1 MLQPVS
7 VLDLQPGEELP
18 HHESEVVVVIPL
30 YGAHDHFV
38 RCLSSVLRHT
48 PRDVPIVVADDASP
62 DPTSRE
68 WAAELDA
75 AGVADHAVS
84 WVRQPS
90 NVGFVHNCNAAF
102 ALCAPA
108 DVLLL
113 NSDCVVAAGWSEGLR
128 AAAYSDSINAT
139 ATALTNHGTI
149 VSVPRRNEPR
159 PMLPQDTTLDEAAAA
174 VRSASPRLH
183 PRLPAAIGH
192 CVWIR
197 RTALDLVGDF
207 DEAFAPAY
215 GEEVDFSQRCVLNG
229 LQHVLADDVL
239 VAHHGGASLDLE
251 GERNPLQ
258 KAHDAI
264 IDSRYA
270 YYTRVV
276 KAAEV
281 DATSPLARSL
291 AVARRV
297 LQNPSVTIDARCLG
311 PYLTG
316 TQLHTLELIGALWR
330 TRRAHI
336 RVVLPE
342 VVGEYARDTLDVMPG
357 LELIEQGTVKDET
370 TAKTDVV
377 HRAYQVSGPDD
388 LRFLSFLGERLVITN
403 QDLIAYR
410 NPGYFPSAAHWL
422 SYRKLTAEALGMAGI
437 AVFFSQHAANDA
449 LAEDLVSAD
458 RVRVVP
464 IGVDHRL
471 GSLKPP
477 PTPPAHDVRLD
488 DRPYLLC
495 IGTRFRHK
503 NRVFALRLL
512 EALRERHGWKG
523 RLVLAGPEVAAGS
536 SSGEE
541 AAWLAARPGVAEH
554 VVDLPAVD
562 EAEKWWLYEH
572 ATAVVYPSAYEGFG
586 LIPFEAAD
594 VGKPCLFAWQSSLAE
609 FLPEST
615 ATLVAW
621 NAAASADRVIE
632 VLRDSSRA
640 ARLVADVRSA
650 AERLTWD
657 SAAEGLLAAYD
668 DAVRLPARDIVRLTG
683 ADMTLDARYWNLRQA
698 IGPTGLSLVAPEKR
712 LLPEDVQRTLAA
724 LARRP
729 ATRGPLLAALR
740 AMHRLGVRAA
750 GSAATTSTAEAVE
763 AHVIP
768 DVDVDPP
775 VERRSD
781 NGGSRRA

>member
-1 MLQPVS
+1 VS
-7 VLDLQPGEELP
+7 VKDLQPGEKL
-18 HHESEVVVVIPL
+18 HQHGSDVVVVIPL

-38 RCLSSVLRHT
+38 RCLSSVLEHT
-48 PRDVPIVVADDASP
+48 PREVPIVVADDGSP
-62 DPTSRE
+62 DPASRE
-68 WAAELDA
+68 WAGELDA
-75 AGVADHAVS
+75 AGVAEHTVS
-84 WVRQPS
+84 WVRQPH

-108 DVLLL
+108 DVVLL
-113 NSDCVVAAGWSEGLR
+113 NSDCVVAAGWLEGLR
-128 AAAYSDSINAT
+128 EAAYSDSINAT

-159 PMLPQDTTLDEAAAA
+159 PMLPQDTTLDDAAAA
-174 VRSASPRLH
+174 VRAASPRLH

-192 CVWIR
+192 CLWIR

-239 VAHHGGASLDLE
+239 VQHHGGASLDLD

-281 DATSPLARSL
+281 DPASPLARSL

-311 PYLTG
+311 PFLTG

-336 RVVLPE
+336 RVVLPD

-357 LELIEQGTVKDET
+357 LELVGQHSIGDET
-370 TAKTDVV
+370 TSKTDVV
-377 HRAYQVSGPDD
+377 HRAYQVSSPDD
-388 LRFLSFLGERLVITN
+388 LRFLSLLGERAVITN

-410 NPGYFPSAAHWL
+410 NPGYFLSAAQWL
-422 SYRKLTAEALGMAGI
+422 SYRKLTAESLGFASI
-437 AVFFSQHAANDA
+437 TVFFSQHAADDA
-449 LAEDLVSAD
+449 LAEDLLPAE

-477 PTPPAHDVRLD
+477 PSRPAHDAD
-488 DRPYLLC
+488 FEGRPYLLC

-512 EALRERHGWKG
+512 EALRAHHGWEG

-536 SSGEE
+536 SSGDE
-541 AAWLAARPGVAEH
+541 AAWLAARPAIAER
-554 VVDLPAVD
+554 VLDLPAVD

-572 ATAVVYPSAYEGFG
+572 AAAIVYPSVYEGFG

-594 VGKPCLFAWQSSLAE
+594 VGKACLFARQASLAE

-615 ATLVAW
+615 ETIVTWDAD
-621 NAAASADRVIE
+621 ASADRAIE
-632 VLRDSSRA
+632 VLRDPQRA
-640 ARLVADVRSA
+640 AQLVDDVRAA

-657 SAAEGLLAAYD
+657 RTAEGLLAAYD
-668 DAVRLPARDIVRLTG
+668 DAVRLPARDMVRLTG

-698 IGPTGLSLVAPEKR
+698 IGPTGLSLVAPENR
-712 LLPEDVQRTLAA
+712 LLPEDAQRALAA

-729 ATRGPLLAALR
+729 ATRGPLLVALR
-740 AMHRLGVRAA
+740 AIHKLGIRTGGAPAMATRAA
-750 GSAATTSTAEAVE
+750 AVE
-763 AHVIP
+763 AKVSS
-768 DVDVDPP
+768 DLDAEPP
-775 VERRSD
+775 VERRRD
-781 NGGSRRA
+781 NGGSPGA